1 MKRLRFL
8 LNTLAALA
16 ILLIANT
23 LVHAQSDRTWVSGVG
38 NDADPCSRTAPCKT
52 FAGAYAK
59 TNAGGEI
66 DVLDRGGFGQVTIS
80 KAITIEG
87 GDLSGGILAGG
98 GNGIV
103 VNVSGNTVVTIRNVA
118 IIGVVGPNGAP
129 PLNGIRLIQAGKL
142 HVEHCEIYNFTQR
155 GIDVAPTGAAS
166 VYVKDSFIHDNVG
179 AGIGMTPGA
188 GGSVKGHL
196 DNVRSENNQ
205 NGFVEQD
212 KTKVSIRNSVAAGN
226 ASNGFL
232 AIGSA
237 AGGPDMLVESCI
249 TTNNGS
255 NGVRVQGN
263 ANAKIRISNVTITD
277 NPTGISIAAGNVI
290 SSENN
295 SIQGNTVDGAPSMMV
310 MQQ

>member
-1 MKRLRFL
+1 MKRLRFSF
-8 LNTLAALA
+8 NTLAALS

-23 LVHAQSDRTWVSGVG
+23 LSHAQSDRTWVSGVG

-66 DVLDRGGFGQVTIS
+66 DVLDRGGFGQITIS
-80 KAITIEG
+80 KAITIDG

-103 VNVSGNTVVTIRNVA
+103 VNVTAGTVVAIRNVA
-118 IIGVVGPNGAP
+118 IIGVTSPTGGP

-166 VYVKDSFIHDNVG
+166 LYVKDSFIHNNVG

-188 GGSVKGHL
+188 GGSVRGHL

-212 KTKVSIRNSVAAGN
+212 NTRVSIRNSVAAGN

-237 AGGPDMLVESCI
+237 SASPDMLLESCI
-249 TTNNGS
+249 TTNNTT
-255 NGVRVQGN
+255 NGIRVQGS

-277 NPTGISIAAGNVI
+277 NATGISISAGSVI
-290 SSENN
+290 SSGNN
-295 SIQGNTVDGAPSMMV
+295 SNQGNTADGAPTMTL

>member
-1 MKRLRFL
+1 MKRLRFSF
-8 LNTLAALA
+8 NALAALA
-16 ILLIANT
+16 VLLIANT
-23 LVHAQSDRTWVSGVG
+23 LAHAQDRTWVSGVG

-66 DVLDRGGFGQVTIS
+66 DVLDRGGFGEITIS
-80 KAITIEG
+80 KAITIDG
-87 GDLSGGILAGG
+87 GDLSGGILAAG

-103 VNVSGNTVVTIRNVA
+103 VNVTAGTVVTIRNVA
-118 IIGVVGPNGAP
+118 IIGVTSASGSP

-142 HVEHCEIYNFTQR
+142 HVEHCEIYKFTQR
-155 GIDVAPTGAAS
+155 GIDIAPTGAAF

-179 AGIGMTPGA
+179 AGVGMSPAVA
-188 GGSVKGHL
+188 GGSIKGNL

-212 KTKVSIRNSVAAGN
+212 NSKVSIRNSVAAGN
-226 ASNGFL
+226 GTNGFL

-237 AGGPDMLVESCI
+237 SGNPDMLLESCI
-249 TTNNGS
+249 TSTNS
-255 NGVRVQGN
+255 NGVRTQGT
-263 ANAKIRISNVTITD
+263 ANTKIRISNVTITD
-277 NPTGISIAAGNVI
+277 NATGISVAAGMVI
-290 SSENN
+290 SSGNN
-295 SIQGNTVDGAPSMMV
+295 SIQGNTADGAPTMTI